1 MKKIIIVTIIIIS
14 LIIGTTAVLIKIKND
29 KLSTTNINNNY
40 PEEIV
45 KEKTLDLY
53 GTFNQN
59 DILIMDKTINHDML
73 EEGVTIKQISGLK
86 NKEVENKINKDIEEK
101 TLKSI
106 NEFFIDDNT
115 SYRSAY
121 MQESA
126 NFSNVISF
134 SLHLSYSKS
143 NVEYINNR
151 IGFNYNLID
160 GEEIKFKDLFTKNAD
175 IQTIIRDSLYKRMAK
190 SDAYWDDEKQK
201 WMVNEWR
208 YDESTGDCFEETVE
222 YVPAL
227 TDNDINKII
236 NLFTSGTEVEF
247 YFTPTLVHITK
258 PEECIAKFEDF
269 ADMVV
274 IYDKYLTNES
284 LYERDDIGL
293 KNILT
298 CSREPITNDLYLYKK
313 TSFETENLFYDI
325 SIKKSYYDKKS
336 ETAKIF
342 SAKLNEIIQN
352 VNLKVEEY
360 KKIAKDNP
368 DKIYFLFLKPTVS
381 IGAGDFEEKET
392 WDNLASIDYY
402 EKIISG
408 DISKKDEL
416 LYKVLGTYRYQNI
429 GMYMDVYSGLNLIEY
444 DGYHIE
450 EPIEE
455 NVEFYTFDIITDEKI
470 NDISQIFK
478 EGLDYK
484 EIIENALRDDYQFK
498 YYFDDDYNRIEIPEE
513 ELDKIFENAEY
524 KLSATTIYVI
534 IDGKFDSYKSVSLM
548 DEQIWPYLNL
558 KELEI

>member
-1 MKKIIIVTIIIIS
+1 
-14 LIIGTTAVLIKIKND
+14 
-29 KLSTTNINNNY
+29 
-40 PEEIV
+40 
-45 KEKTLDLY
+45 
-53 GTFNQN
+53 
-59 DILIMDKTINHDML
+59 
-73 EEGVTIKQISGLK
+73 
-86 NKEVENKINKDIEEK
+86 
-101 TLKSI
+101 
-106 NEFFIDDNT
+106 
-115 SYRSAY
+115 
-121 MQESA
+121 MQENA

-134 SLHLSYSKS
+134 DLNISYR
-143 NVEYINNR
+143 NNNDGNYSR
-151 IGFNYNLID
+151 NIIGFNYNLID
-160 GEEIKFKDLFTKNAD
+160 GEVLKFKDLFTKNAD

-208 YDESTGDCFEETVE
+208 YDEVLEDCIEEKVE

-227 TDNDINKII
+227 TDYEINKII
-236 NLFTSGTEVEF
+236 KKFVNGSEVEF
-247 YFTPTLVHITK
+247 YFTESFIQITK
-258 PEECIAKFEDF
+258 PENCNIKFEDF

-274 IYDKYLTNES
+274 IYDKYLTTES

-293 KNILT
+293 ENILT
-298 CSREPITNDLYLYKK
+298 CTREPITKELYLYKK
-313 TSFETENLFYDI
+313 TSFETDNFFYDI
-325 SIKKSYYDKKS
+325 SIKKSYYDDKS
-336 ETAKIF
+336 ETEKIF
-342 SAKLNEIIQN
+342 SSKLNEIIQN
-352 VNLKVEEY
+352 ANLKVEEY
-360 KKIAKDNP
+360 KKIAKENP
-368 DKIYFLFLKPTVS
+368 DKIYFVFMKPTIS
-381 IGAGDFEEKET
+381 IGYGYFDEKET
-392 WDNLASIDYY
+392 WDNLGSINYY

-513 ELDKIFENAEY
+513 ELEKIFDNAEY

-534 IDGKFDSYKSVSLM
+534 IDGKFDSYKGVSLM